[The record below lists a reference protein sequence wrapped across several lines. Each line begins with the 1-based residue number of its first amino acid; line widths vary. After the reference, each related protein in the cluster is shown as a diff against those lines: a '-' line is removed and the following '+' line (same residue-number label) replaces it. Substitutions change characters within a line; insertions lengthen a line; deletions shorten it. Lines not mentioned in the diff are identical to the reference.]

1 MRPSRAAIEAEVR
14 QIVCDALDRKPEQVA
29 LSSSLV
35 DDLGAESI
43 DFLDLVFRLET
54 AFGISIPQDQIWAGS
69 HDLSRASGEEYER
82 GLARLRAEMPDFRW
96 DRFPDGVKRSDLP
109 RLLTVRSI
117 VDYLDRFF
125 GGQEAA
131 SS

>member
-14 QIVCDALDRKPEQVA
+14 QIVCDALDRRPEQVA

-69 HDLSRASGEEYER
+69 HDLSRASGEEFER
-82 GLARLRAEMPDFRW
+82 GLDRLRAEMPDFRW
-96 DRFPDGVKRSDLP
+96 DRFPNGVKRTDLP

-117 VDYLDRFF
+117 VDYLDRFL
-125 GGQEAA
+125 GAQEAA
-131 SS
+131 SP

>member
-1 MRPSRAAIEAEVR
+1 MPSQEEIYEKVSGTLVEALNVDEDE
-14 QIVCDALDRKPEQVA
+14 IKPTATLQG
-29 LSSSLV
+29 
-35 DDLGAESI
+35 DLGAESI

-69 HDLSRASGEEYER
+69 HDLSRATGEEYEQ
-82 GLARLRAEMPDFRW
+82 GVARLRSEMPDFRW
-96 DRFPDGVKRSDLP
+96 DRFPNGVKRTDLP

-125 GGQEAA
+125 GAQEAA